1 MKQFVSQDPRSYP
14 LYFDLKIRF
23 RARNVTG
30 IFEKW
35 ATGPVKRATCTKFC
49 CKKQNYSL
57 LSATNFRS
65 LQKDDLLQDRWNVGS
80 KTRKH
85 RSLTRVAVIMQIKL
99 HVSVARFTVP
109 LDFACSIT
117 FAFVRRFDK
126 MAWIVVSQISFQ

>member
-1 MKQFVSQDPRSYP
+1 MEQFVSQDPRSYS
-14 LYFDLKIRF
+14 LHFDLEIRF
-23 RARNVTG
+23 RARNVCG
-30 IFEKW
+30 IFEKR
-35 ATGPVKRATCTKFC
+35 ATGPAKRATCTNFVAKSRTTPYF
-49 CKKQNYSL
+49 
-57 LSATNFRS
+57 SATNFRS

-126 MAWIVVSQISFQ
+126 MAWIVVSQISC